1 MTSRASICLSCIV
14 TCAIVGAATDAHAQ
28 ARGGRTGGPAP
39 TQTAAPLPSDPLT
52 GPVVT
57 NAPYSGDAVTTVTQ
71 TLADGTR
78 IEQRT
83 EAKFYRDS
91 AGRIRREQ
99 DILGLAPLTRSTRT
113 QTVVTIDP
121 TPGDAFAYTL
131 DPVARTARRVQRA
144 AGAYFAA
151 IGQWLTGPSWLTA
164 RRTSISL
171 NTLVDDLNRVRV
183 TANIQPG
190 VSASQ
195 TEESLG
201 TRQME
206 GVKVTGRRT
215 TSVIPVG
222 EIGND
227 RPIEITDER
236 WESPE
241 LRLLVYSRFS
251 DPRTGV
257 VEYKLTNVIRT
268 EPQAGLF
275 TIPSDYTVL
284 EPGGAGAGGRT
295 GGLGGRGQ

>member
-1 MTSRASICLSCIV
+1 MTSRVSICLSCIV
-14 TCAIVGAATDAHAQ
+14 ICAIAATDARAQ

-39 TQTAAPLPSDPLT
+39 VQTAAPLPSDPMT

-71 TLADGTR
+71 ILGDGTR
-78 IEQRT
+78 IEQRA

-99 DILGLAPLTRSTRT
+99 DILGLAPLTRSTQT

-151 IGQWLTGPSWLTA
+151 VGGLQNPGNQWLTA
-164 RRTSISL
+164 RRTSTSL
-171 NTLVDDLNRVRV
+171 NTRVDELNRVRV
-183 TANIQPG
+183 TASIQPG

-215 TSVIPVG
+215 TSIIPVG

-227 RPIEITDER
+227 RAIEITDER

-241 LRLLVYSRFS
+241 LRLLIYSRFS

-268 EPQAGLF
+268 EPQADLF

-284 EPGGAGAGGRT
+284 EPA
-295 GGLGGRGQ
+295 GGRGQ

>member
-28 ARGGRTGGPAP
+28 VRGGRTGGPAP

-57 NAPYSGDAVTTVTQ
+57 NAPYSGEAVTTVTQ
-71 TLADGTR
+71 ILADGTR
-78 IEQRT
+78 IEQRA

-99 DILGLAPLTRSTRT
+99 DVLGLAPLTRSTQT

-121 TPGDAFAYTL
+121 TPADAFAYTL
-131 DPVARTARRVQRA
+131 DPMARTARRVQRA

-151 IGQWLTGPSWLTA
+151 IGGLPTPENQWLVARRMSFSVDTAADRQGLIRVLTA
-164 RRTSISL
+164 SQT
-171 NTLVDDLNRVRV
+171 
-183 TANIQPG
+183 G
-190 VSASQ
+190 VNASQ

-215 TSVIPVG
+215 TRVIPVG

-241 LRLLVYSRFS
+241 LRLLIYSRFS

-257 VEYKLTNVIRT
+257 VEYRLTNVIRT
-268 EPQAGLF
+268 EPPADLF

-284 EPGGAGAGGRT
+284 EPGG
-295 GGLGGRGQ
+295 GRGQ

>member
-1 MTSRASICLSCIV
+1 MTSRLSICLPCIV
-14 TCAIVGAATDAHAQ
+14 ACAIGAAATDARAQ

-39 TQTAAPLPSDPLT
+39 AQTAAPLPSDPMT

-131 DPVARTARRVQRA
+131 DPAARTARRVPSA
-144 AGAYFAA
+144 AGAYSAA
-151 IGQWLTGPSWLTA
+151 LGQWLTGAVQWEA
-164 RRTSISL
+164 QRRTRL
-171 NTLVDDLNRVRV
+171 YFNTSVDTLGRVRIL
-183 TANIQPG
+183 AAIQPG
-190 VSASQ
+190 VSAPQ

-215 TSVIPVG
+215 TSTIPVG

-241 LRLLVYSRFS
+241 LRLLIYSRFS

-257 VEYKLTNVIRT
+257 VEYKLTNVVRA
-268 EPQAGLF
+268 EPQADLF

-284 EPGGAGAGGRT
+284 EPGG
-295 GGLGGRGQ
+295 GRGQ